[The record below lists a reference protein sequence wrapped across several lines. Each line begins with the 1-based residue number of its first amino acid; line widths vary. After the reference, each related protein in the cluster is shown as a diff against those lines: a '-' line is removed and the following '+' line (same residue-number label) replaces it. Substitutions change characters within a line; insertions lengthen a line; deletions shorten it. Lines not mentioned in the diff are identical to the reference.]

1 MSIFDDDKDV
11 FLPDFK
17 WAFEEEDLIE
27 GKKKRNIM
35 IDFLKNLSSNLTPVE
50 VEGDN
55 SIYYFTRDKHVY
67 FMIKDIHGRRI
78 IRISKDLQPIC
89 KCDWKYCISYFYDKN
104 IDVYELP
111 KPLRESFHWMRRY
124 LYYFEYRHV
133 NKSNW
138 PGVAFRHEKKYKKY
152 LKYGNNDR
160 K

>member
-55 SIYYFTRDKHVY
+55 SIYYFTRDKYVY
-67 FMIKDIHGRRI
+67 FMIKDIYGRRI
-78 IRISKDLQPIC
+78 LRISKDLPPIC
-89 KCDWKYCISYFYDKN
+89 KCDWKYCRSYFYDKN

-111 KPLRESFHWMRRY
+111 EPLRESFHWMRRY
-124 LYYFEYRHV
+124 LHYFEYRHV
-133 NKSNW
+133 DKQNW
-138 PGVAFRHEKKYKKY
+138 IGCAFRHEKKYKKY
-152 LKYGNNDR
+152 LKHGNNDR

>member
-55 SIYYFTRDKHVY
+55 SIYYFTRDKYVY
-67 FMIKDIHGRRI
+67 FMIKDIYGRRI
-78 IRISKDLQPIC
+78 LRISKDLPPIC
-89 KCDWKYCISYFYDKN
+89 KCDWKYCRSYFYDKN

-111 KPLRESFHWMRRY
+111 EPLRESFHWMRRY
-124 LYYFEYRHV
+124 LYYFEYRYV